1 MAHVINLSIATE
13 IVPFGVKIG
22 LTTPVYKRGPK
33 HNMDSYRPIAVL
45 PVCSKIFEQCICKQ
59 LTDFLESKN
68 LLSNHQFGFRS
79 NRNTESAVTLFT
91 DHIRKSMNDGK
102 LTGSIFIDLSKAFDT
117 LSHAQILENLSSTG
131 LKGVE
136 YELFQNYLFNRKQT
150 VIYDG
155 VASDPQYVLS
165 GVQQGSILGPLLFVI
180 AYDELSE
187 VLIHCKIIM
196 YADDTVIYTS
206 DKSFSTI
213 KSNLTEDFA
222 RVATWLEENQ
232 LIVDLKKGKTMR
244 AVRDFAT
251 HKKQNT

>member
-1 MAHVINLSIATE
+1 MFQNL
-13 IVPFGVKIG
+13 
-22 LTTPVYKRGPK
+22 
-33 HNMDSYRPIAVL
+33 
-45 PVCSKIFEQCICKQ
+45 CKQ
-59 LTDFLESKN
+59 LTDFLESNN
-68 LLSNHQFGFRS
+68 LLLNHQYGFRS

-91 DHIRKSMNDGK
+91 GHIRKSMNDGK
-102 LTGSIFIDLSKAFDT
+102 LTGLIFINLNKVFDT
-117 LSHAQILENLSSTG
+117 VSHAQILENLSSTG
-131 LKGVE
+131 VKGVE
-136 YELFQNYLFNRKQT
+136 YELFQRYLFNRKEA
-150 VIYDG
+150 VIYDR
-155 VASDPQYVLS
+155 VVSDPLYVLS
-165 GVQQGSILGPLLFVI
+165 GVPQGSILGPLLFLI
-180 AYDELSE
+180 AYDGLTE
-187 VLIHCKIIM
+187 VLIHCTIIV